1 MIYSNNG
8 SENERLIFIF

>member
-8 SENERLIFIF
+8 SENERLILIF